1 MARTVNP
8 VRVQLR
14 SIHTAVAQIERA
26 VAQLAAT
33 INGHSRFSSAGA
45 ANYAPRKLKL
55 SAGRKAQLKLQ
66 GAYMG
71 HMRRLG
77 PRQKARVR
85 ALKESK
91 GMHAAIGLAKR
102 LS

>member
-1 MARTVNP
+1 MVRSNP
-8 VRVQLR
+8 VKVQLR
-14 SIHTAVAQIERA
+14 SIHTAVAQIEKA

-33 INGHSRFSSAGA
+33 INGYPRLSSGSAGPG
-45 ANYAPRKLKL
+45 PRKLKL
-55 SAGRKAQLKLQ
+55 SAGRRAQLKLQ

-85 ALKESK
+85 AVKETK
-91 GMHAAIGLAKR
+91 GMQAAIGLAKR
-102 LS
+102 LG